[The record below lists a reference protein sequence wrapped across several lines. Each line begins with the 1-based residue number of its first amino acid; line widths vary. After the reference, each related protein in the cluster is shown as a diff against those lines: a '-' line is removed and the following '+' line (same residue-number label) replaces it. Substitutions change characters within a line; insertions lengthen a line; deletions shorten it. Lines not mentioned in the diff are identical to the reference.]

1 MLQMILLIL
10 LRISSTL
17 LGTHKRR
24 RRLKAEWY
32 FDCWCARCVEPEE
45 CGTMVSAVTC
55 EACEEGFLLP
65 RNPLDCY
72 SDWPCNSCDFYL
84 EVTTNN
90 KQYSS
95 PGLQVPDLERKVDQL
110 EEELNYLSSKRD
122 LKRLESFIEEISG
135 KVLHPHHYLM
145 LIARRN
151 YKYISHK
158 MLISELA
165 RCSNNNKNK
174 IKEKFRVKV
183 EEMDSFGWI
192 SKLLLGEE

>member
-1 MLQMILLIL
+1 M
-10 LRISSTL
+10 
-17 LGTHKRR
+17 
-24 RRLKAEWY
+24 
-32 FDCWCARCVEPEE
+32 
-45 CGTMVSAVTC
+45 
-55 EACEEGFLLP
+55 
-65 RNPLDCY
+65 
-72 SDWPCNSCDFYL
+72 
-84 EVTTNN
+84 
-90 KQYSS
+90 
-95 PGLQVPDLERKVDQL
+95 QVPDLERKVDQL

-183 EEMDSFGWI
+183 EEMDSLGWI
-192 SKLLLGEE
+192 SKLLLGDE

>member
-1 MLQMILLIL
+1 M
-10 LRISSTL
+10 
-17 LGTHKRR
+17 
-24 RRLKAEWY
+24 
-32 FDCWCARCVEPEE
+32 
-45 CGTMVSAVTC
+45 
-55 EACEEGFLLP
+55 
-65 RNPLDCY
+65 
-72 SDWPCNSCDFYL
+72 
-84 EVTTNN
+84 
-90 KQYSS
+90 
-95 PGLQVPDLERKVDQL
+95 QVPDLKRKVDQL
-110 EEELNYLSSKRD
+110 DEELNYLSSKRD

-183 EEMDSFGWI
+183 EEMDSLGWI
-192 SKLLLGEE
+192 SKLLLGDE

>member
-1 MLQMILLIL
+1 M
-10 LRISSTL
+10 
-17 LGTHKRR
+17 
-24 RRLKAEWY
+24 
-32 FDCWCARCVEPEE
+32 
-45 CGTMVSAVTC
+45 
-55 EACEEGFLLP
+55 
-65 RNPLDCY
+65 
-72 SDWPCNSCDFYL
+72 
-84 EVTTNN
+84 
-90 KQYSS
+90 
-95 PGLQVPDLERKVDQL
+95 DQL

-183 EEMDSFGWI
+183 EEMDSLGWI
-192 SKLLLGEE
+192 SKLLLGDE

>member
-1 MLQMILLIL
+1 M
-10 LRISSTL
+10 
-17 LGTHKRR
+17 
-24 RRLKAEWY
+24 
-32 FDCWCARCVEPEE
+32 
-45 CGTMVSAVTC
+45 
-55 EACEEGFLLP
+55 
-65 RNPLDCY
+65 
-72 SDWPCNSCDFYL
+72 
-84 EVTTNN
+84 
-90 KQYSS
+90 
-95 PGLQVPDLERKVDQL
+95 PDLERKVDQL

-174 IKEKFRVKV
+174 IKEKFRMKV

-192 SKLLLGEE
+192 SKLLLGDE

>member
-1 MLQMILLIL
+1 M
-10 LRISSTL
+10 
-17 LGTHKRR
+17 
-24 RRLKAEWY
+24 
-32 FDCWCARCVEPEE
+32 
-45 CGTMVSAVTC
+45 
-55 EACEEGFLLP
+55 
-65 RNPLDCY
+65 
-72 SDWPCNSCDFYL
+72 
-84 EVTTNN
+84 
-90 KQYSS
+90 
-95 PGLQVPDLERKVDQL
+95 PDLERKVDQL

>member
-1 MLQMILLIL
+1 M
-10 LRISSTL
+10 
-17 LGTHKRR
+17 
-24 RRLKAEWY
+24 
-32 FDCWCARCVEPEE
+32 
-45 CGTMVSAVTC
+45 
-55 EACEEGFLLP
+55 
-65 RNPLDCY
+65 
-72 SDWPCNSCDFYL
+72 
-84 EVTTNN
+84 
-90 KQYSS
+90 
-95 PGLQVPDLERKVDQL
+95 QVPDLERKVDQL

-165 RCSNNNKNK
+165 RSSNNNKNK

-183 EEMDSFGWI
+183 EEMDSLGWI
-192 SKLLLGEE
+192 SKLLLGDE